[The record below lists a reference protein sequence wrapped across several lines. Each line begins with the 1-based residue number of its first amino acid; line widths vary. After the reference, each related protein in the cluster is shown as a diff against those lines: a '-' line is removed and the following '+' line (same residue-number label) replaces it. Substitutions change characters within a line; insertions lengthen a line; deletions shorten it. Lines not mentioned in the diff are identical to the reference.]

1 METKRIRIEVNR
13 GYGSSLGNLIE
24 VLTDSTSVKSPVS
37 WIEVEEREENV
48 FVVVD
53 DNMTVKDGNR
63 LYTNVALGFI
73 SWDDRVE
80 DLDNGSSDE
89 SQCFGMSSRLRW
101 NDVEMTPEQFRAP
114 SIFRLM
120 EALTRVVMNAWCP
133 GDI

>member
-24 VLTDSTSVKSPVS
+24 VLTDSPSVESPVS

-53 DNMTVKDGNR
+53 DNMTVKDGEW
-63 LYTNVALGFI
+63 LYENIALGFV
-73 SWDDRVE
+73 SWDDQVE

-89 SQCFGMSSRLRW
+89 SQCFGMSSHLRW

-120 EALTRVVMNAWCP
+120 ECLTHVVMNAWRP